1 LNRDITR
8 IREAAAEYWDAHTI
22 DEADGDVVDV
32 EVAVPLT
39 VLLSIRLDAE
49 RYSKLKRIARK
60 RGLTITSMAK
70 ERLVER
76 LDQS

>member
-1 LNRDITR
+1 MNRDITR
-8 IREAAAEYWDAHTI
+8 IREAAAEYWDRHTI

>member
-1 LNRDITR
+1 MNRDITR